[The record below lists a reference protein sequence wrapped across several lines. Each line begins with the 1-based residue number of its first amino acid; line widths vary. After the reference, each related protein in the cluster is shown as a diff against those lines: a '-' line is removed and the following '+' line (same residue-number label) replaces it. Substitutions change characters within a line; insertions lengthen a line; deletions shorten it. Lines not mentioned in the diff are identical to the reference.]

1 MVECQWDSVVLS
13 PYSPVLTGLELT
25 FMCLTWSNSSLF
37 STPGFVVSPVG
48 KRERGGER
56 KGKKSKTKKTTTTKK
71 HTHTHKKKTKTK
83 MGRREQGNRKGGKEG
98 RREEGIK
105 KDRRQDKKEF

>member
-25 FMCLTWSNSSLF
+25 FMCLARSNSSLF
-37 STPGFVVSPVG
+37 STPGFFVSPVG
-48 KRERGGER
+48 KRERGEER
-56 KGKKSKTKKTTTTKK
+56 GKKK
-71 HTHTHKKKTKTK
+71 
-83 MGRREQGNRKGGKEG
+83 GRREKGNRKGGKEG

>member
-1 MVECQWDSVVLS
+1 MGV
-13 PYSPVLTGLELT
+13 TR
-25 FMCLTWSNSSLF
+25 SNSGLF

-48 KRERGGER
+48 KRERGGE
-56 KGKKSKTKKTTTTKK
+56 KE
-71 HTHTHKKKTKTK
+71 KKKKTK
-83 MGRREQGNRKGGKEG
+83 MGRREKGNRKGGKEG